1 METHLQFLFYQLQ
14 SFSFTGTSEFM
25 LLLKAEWSRSFT
37 KRNSVHYKKR
47 DDHYA
52 FTLHAKKELK
62 WILNPSVKTSCVKSP
77 NFNWATQALSM
88 NKWICFYLNW
98 AAFASA

>member
-1 METHLQFLFYQLQ
+1 MYQRIHIVTEGRVKPVFDEKKQRTLQ
-14 SFSFTGTSEFM
+14 
-25 LLLKAEWSRSFT
+25 
-37 KRNSVHYKKR
+37 KR

-88 NKWICFYLNW
+88 NKWIYFYLNW